1 MRLALREAIRS
12 FGRAPVLS
20 VLSITTIAF
29 ALFVVGLVVLVGL
42 NVQAALRDVGERVE
56 VVVYLQRGTP
66 IEAATVAMEDIL
78 TFPEVADVGY
88 VSEEEA
94 LQRARA
100 QLTEFQDVFDDLQ
113 QNPLPA
119 SIEVRLRPEY
129 RDAASV
135 DAVASRLR
143 GFRFAEDVRYGRDW
157 IAKLDRLRSIAAAV
171 SLLISLAFAAASII
185 IIGTTIRL
193 TVMQRSQEIAIMRA
207 PGGGSQLRRLRRG
220 QSPRPAGSVLHAR
233 RSPGVR
239 RRGPAPG
246 PALERHERRTAPAG
260 YLTCAGP
267 VCCSPSPC
275 SPPSPASPGRSRSSA
290 RSATTRPGSTRSARN
305 GTRRSAS

>member
-42 NVQAALRDVGERVE
+42 NVQAALQNVGERVE

-78 TFPEVADVGY
+78 TFPEVADAGY

-94 LQRARA
+94 LKRARTELA
-100 QLTEFQDVFDDLQ
+100 EFQDVFDDLT

-193 TVMQRSQEIAIMRA
+193 TVMQRSQEIAIMRLVGA
-207 PGGGSQLRRLRRG
+207 TPWFIRFPFLLEGAFKGALGGLLAVGLSFTAFVVVNRLVLQGRFFT
-220 QSPRPAGSVLHAR
+220 PVEALAFVAAGLLL
-233 RSPGVR
+233 G
-239 RRGPAPG
+239 
-246 PALERHERRTAPAG
+246 LF
-260 YLTCAGP
+260 
-267 VCCSPSPC
+267 
-275 SPPSPASPGRSRSSA
+275 SSA
-290 RSATTRPGSTRSARN
+290 MSVGRHLQEI
-305 GTRRSAS
+305 